1 MMDPSSLLKVLDVA
15 VATAVL
21 GAWVWSLRKRLQRWQ
36 RWYREDLTEML
47 EGMEN
52 QMRSQERQQEQM
64 EQLISDSE

>member
-1 MMDPSSLLKVLDVA
+1 MDPTELLKLTDVA
-15 VATAVL
+15 ITVAVL
-21 GAWVWSLRKRLQRWQ
+21 GTWVWSLRRRLRRWQ